1 MELPYYGILEKAFHL
16 ALQHMQ
22 WKHNLLKIKNSFS
35 ISSHNYCRNVKK
47 NLHGI
52 RVFCTFS
59 LIPYHHLNIL
69 RLCSIDRANLSNELC
84 FALLWLALAVLH
96 AVNARMTSPD

>member
-35 ISSHNYCRNVKK
+35 ISSHNYCRKHAMNENKECQKK
-47 NLHGI
+47 SQCYSCLLYFFFHTI
-52 RVFCTFS
+52 PSFKDFTF
-59 LIPYHHLNIL
+59 
-69 RLCSIDRANLSNELC
+69 CSIDRANLS
-84 FALLWLALAVLH
+84 V
-96 AVNARMTSPD
+96 TD